1 MGNKS
6 INKKI
11 RVAKK
16 ISKGL
21 SKTNL
26 NKGNQIKK
34 SDK

>member
-1 MGNKS
+1 MGTKS

-11 RVAKK
+11 RVAKR

-26 NKGNQIKK
+26 NKGNQMKK
-34 SDK
+34 SEK